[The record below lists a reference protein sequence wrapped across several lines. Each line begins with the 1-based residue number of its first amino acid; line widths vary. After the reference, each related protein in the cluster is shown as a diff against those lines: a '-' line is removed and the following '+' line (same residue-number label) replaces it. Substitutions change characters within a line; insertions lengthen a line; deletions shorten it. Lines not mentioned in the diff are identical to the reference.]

1 MYMCMCMYVCTYVS
15 NLHVV
20 PTCST
25 YMYELG
31 SLLRMLELLYYRE
44 STAYAPASLQHM
56 LLAQN

>member
-1 MYMCMCMYVCTYVS
+1 MLLGHTYMYMYVCMYVCIEA
-15 NLHVV
+15 
-20 PTCST
+20 ST

-31 SLLRMLELLYYRE
+31 SLLHILKLLYYRE